1 VFGARRRHRPDRL
14 PPRHPPDSFAGRRAG
29 ITECS
34 RRITGCEKPLRH
46 SRSATSA
53 SGARPRLAGMGA
65 TATPRE
71 AAATQIRVTS
81 HARTTRP
88 AKAWAKLMARA
99 GEEFPRECP
108 ACGSDIRLIACR
120 LVYECETI
128 PGLRTLGNLR
138 VLRTSCPRTGADPE
152 DPHAPRRTA
161 RTAADL
167 ARSWAA
173 HRLGRTRAGA

>member
-14 PPRHPPDSFAGRRAG
+14 PPRHAPDSFAGRRAG

-71 AAATQIRVTS
+71 DDATQIRVTS

-138 VLRTSCPRTGADPE
+138 LLQTSCPRAGADPE
-152 DPHAPRRTA
+152 DPHA
-161 RTAADL
+161 
-167 ARSWAA
+167 
-173 HRLGRTRAGA
+173 LGRAAGASARLAECEKGS